1 MERQDAV
8 EQTRQEEDAFQGE
21 PEAVLASHEA
31 AEDLSSSHQAED
43 PSAFA
48 HTEAAAVHQT
58 AAAYRKA
65 EEDLSPS
72 EAAEASVLEAS

>member
-8 EQTRQEEDAFQGE
+8 EEQTHQEEDASFQGE
-21 PEAVLASHEA
+21 AEAVPASHEA

-48 HTEAAAVHQT
+48 HTEAA
-58 AAAYRKA
+58 
-65 EEDLSPS
+65 
-72 EAAEASVLEAS
+72 EASAREAS